1 MPLKLTLKPNEKVL
15 IGTAVITNAGQKS
28 EIIIQNTVPVLREK
42 DIITEENADTLAKK
56 LYYIILSMYV
66 DEINENEY
74 HKIYFELVNELFDA
88 LPDPRNLAMVM
99 AVSRKIL
106 EGNHY
111 QALKEC
117 RKLIEFESEVLA
129 NVSG

>member
-66 DEINENEY
+66 DQANEDEY
-74 HKIYFELVNELFDA
+74 HEIYFKLVNELFDA
-88 LPDPRNLAMVM
+88 LPDRRNLAMVL

-117 RKLIEFESEVLA
+117 RKLIEFEAEVSA
-129 NVSG
+129 NASK